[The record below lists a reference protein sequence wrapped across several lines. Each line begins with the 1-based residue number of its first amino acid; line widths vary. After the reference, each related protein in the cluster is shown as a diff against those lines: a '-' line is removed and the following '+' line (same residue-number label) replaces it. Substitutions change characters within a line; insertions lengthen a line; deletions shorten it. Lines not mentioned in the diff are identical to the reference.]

1 MLLGLRCLGRRK
13 RNLENWGPDWI
24 AEVVNV
30 KPKRLVMSMS
40 YHDERKNENKNRN
53 VFWRTHHTTA
63 RNMRRGYGSPFG
75 LWPERLQR
83 CYLTGSGY

>member
-1 MLLGLRCLGRRK
+1 MDRRK
-13 RNLENWGPDWI
+13 RNLENWGLGWI

-30 KPKRLVMSMS
+30 EPRRLVTFVS
-40 YHDERKNENKNRN
+40 YCDEKKNENKNMN
-53 VFWRTHHTTA
+53 VFWTTHHMTA

-75 LWPERLQR
+75 LWPERLRR